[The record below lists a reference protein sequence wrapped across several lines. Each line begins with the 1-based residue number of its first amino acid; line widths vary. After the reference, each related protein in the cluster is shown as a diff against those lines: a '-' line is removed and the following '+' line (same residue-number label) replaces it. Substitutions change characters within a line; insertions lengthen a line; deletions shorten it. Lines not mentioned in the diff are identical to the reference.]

1 METPPVQSDQ
11 VPATP
16 KLKLGPVIVVW
27 LCAIAGVALGIF
39 KAAIWSHGIWN
50 AETSGYACAAIAVP
64 LLISYA
70 IAGRRKVRNPLRFS
84 LSFLGLSLFFLLL
97 GLSSRTPDPRTQVVS
112 MLREEFGAKPGDTH
126 DRSSDSPEAA
136 FTRDVMHDFI
146 DRVKAHQQKTAPL
159 RPDLQALYTSAS
171 YATPESMQHSIDAVT
186 NVAALDHELIVQT
199 EQWPDRV
206 RLKLEQ
212 STFSDSYKQS
222 FWKGF
227 NEAFTN
233 SEILSVRKSIDEN
246 ELRWRDS
253 TVTLYRFT
261 LANASHIKVKD
272 AHLIID
278 DEKIRD
284 QFNALSKTA
293 TSDRQKMRESNAQ
306 LANLQNENLSKLGLS
321 RKELGLN
328 EPSSLPH

>member
-1 METPPVQSDQ
+1 
-11 VPATP
+11 
-16 KLKLGPVIVVW
+16 VW
-27 LCAIAGVALGIF
+27 LCSIAGVTLGIF

-50 AETSGYACAAIAVP
+50 AETLGYAFAAIAIP

-70 IAGRRKVRNPLRFS
+70 IAGRSKVRNPLRFS
-84 LSFLGLSLFFLLL
+84 LSFLGFSLFFLLL
-97 GLSSRTPDPRTQVVS
+97 EFSSRTPDPRTQVAG
-112 MLREEFGAKPGDTH
+112 MLREELGAKPGDTH

-146 DRVKAHQQKTAPL
+146 DRVKDHQQKTAPL

-171 YATPESMQHSIDAVT
+171 YATPESMQHSIEVVT
-186 NVAALDHELIVQT
+186 DVTALDHDLVVQT

-206 RLKLEQ
+206 RQKLEQ
-212 STFSDSYKQS
+212 STFSDSYKQA
-222 FWKGF
+222 FWKGYS
-227 NEAFTN
+227 ETFTN
-233 SEILSVRKSIDEN
+233 SEIQSVRKGIDES

-253 TVTLYRFT
+253 TVTLYRFA

-272 AHLIID
+272 AHLLID
-278 DEKIRD
+278 DEKIRG
-284 QFNALSKTA
+284 QFNDLSKIA

-306 LANLQNENLSKLGLS
+306 LAKLQNENLSKLGLS

-328 EPSSLPH
+328 EPSSSPH

>member
-1 METPPVQSDQ
+1 MG
-11 VPATP
+11 PA
-16 KLKLGPVIVVW
+16 IVVW
-27 LCAIAGVALGIF
+27 LCSIAGVTLGIF

-50 AETSGYACAAIAVP
+50 AETLGYAFAAIVIP

-70 IAGRRKVRNPLRFS
+70 IAGRSKVRNPLRFS
-84 LSFLGLSLFFLLL
+84 LSFLGFSLFFVLLQF
-97 GLSSRTPDPRTQVVS
+97 SSRTPDPRTQVTG
-112 MLREEFGAKPGDTH
+112 MLREEFGAKPGTY
-126 DRSSDSPEAA
+126 DRSSDSPESA

-146 DRVKAHQQKTAPL
+146 DRVKAHQQETAPL

-186 NVAALDHELIVQT
+186 NVTALDHDLVVQT

-206 RLKLEQ
+206 RKKLEQ
-212 STFSDSYKQS
+212 STFSDSYKQA
-222 FWKGF
+222 FWKGYS
-227 NEAFTN
+227 ETFTN
-233 SEILSVRKSIDEN
+233 SEILSVRKGIDES

-253 TVTLYRFT
+253 TVTLYRFA

-284 QFNALSKTA
+284 QFNDLSKIATA
-293 TSDRQKMRESNAQ
+293 DRQIMRESNAQ
-306 LANLQNENLSKLGLS
+306 LVKLQNENLSKLGLS

-328 EPSSLPH
+328 EPSSSLH